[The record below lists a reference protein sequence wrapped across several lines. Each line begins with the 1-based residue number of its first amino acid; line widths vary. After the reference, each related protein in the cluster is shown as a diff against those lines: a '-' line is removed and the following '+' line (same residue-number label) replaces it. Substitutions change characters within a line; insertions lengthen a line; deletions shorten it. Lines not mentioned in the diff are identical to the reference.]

1 MDPQRA
7 MRVPRRVPGR
17 QAAARKQTVRSLRRR
32 RSEDLLRAAAAVLPK
47 TGEEFLPAV
56 VQEIARALRAEAV
69 IVAEPV
75 RDGWMKT
82 TAFWHRRR
90 IIENVEYAEGSE
102 PARDLA
108 EAEGYIAVPL
118 VDTKGDAIGTLA
130 AFTRTAIED
139 ESYASSVLQLFAGRV
154 AAETQRAL
162 AERELRKSE
171 EHLRA
176 VQRVDAIGRLAGNIA
191 HDFNNLLMVVI
202 GYAEILRGRHGP
214 GVELT
219 QLLVAADRATSLTRQ
234 LLAFGRRQVLEV
246 QCLDMNR
253 VVTQVQAMLTRVI
266 GAQVQ
271 LTTTLD
277 PQLPS
282 VEADPGQLEQVL
294 VNLAI
299 NARDAMPDGGTLKI
313 STGVEDVEEAYN
325 QMPPGRYVCVAVS
338 DTGTGMTPEVLR
350 QIFEPYFTTKGS
362 GGTGLGLSSVY
373 GIIKQSGGYI
383 WCDSQP
389 GAGTTFKIYLRPA
402 RGVAEPQPAADTT
415 AIPARGGVETVL
427 VVDDERAVRE
437 LLTIILRGRG
447 YTVIPAGDAKTALDV
462 LSAPDQPVDL
472 VVSDVVMPGMS
483 GTRLIE
489 DIQARWPGVK
499 LLLVSGHSNGVALNP
514 DSTARKVPLLGK
526 PFTPLRLETMVRDIL
541 DGVEVR
547 PRPVVQPE

>member
-1 MDPQRA
+1 
-7 MRVPRRVPGR
+7 
-17 QAAARKQTVRSLRRR
+17 
-32 RSEDLLRAAAAVLPK
+32 
-47 TGEEFLPAV
+47 V
-56 VQEIARALRAEAV
+56 VQEIARALKAQAV
-69 IVAEPV
+69 MVAEPV
-75 RDGWMKT
+75 RDGRMRT
-82 TAFWHRRR
+82 TAFWHGGR
-90 IIENVEYAEGSE
+90 IVDNVEFAEGAG
-102 PARDLA
+102 PAPELA
-108 EAEGYIAVPL
+108 ASAGHITVPL
-118 VDTKGDAIGTLA
+118 VDTKGAPIGVLA
-130 AFTRTAIED
+130 AFTRKPIAD

-154 AAETQRAL
+154 AAETQRAIT
-162 AERELRKSE
+162 ERELRKSE

-271 LTTTLD
+271 LTTALD

-299 NARDAMPDGGTLKI
+299 NARDAMPDGGMLKI
-313 STGVEDVEEAYN
+313 STGVEEVDEAYN

-338 DTGTGMTPEVLR
+338 DTGSGMTPEVLR
-350 QIFEPYFTTKGS
+350 QIFEPYFTTKGT

-389 GAGTTFKIYLRPA
+389 GEGTTFKIYLRPA
-402 RGVAEPQPAADTT
+402 AKAVADAQAAPDV
-415 AIPARGGVETVL
+415 APVPARGGAETVL

-447 YTVIPAGDAKTALDV
+447 YTVIPAADAKTALDV
-462 LSAPDQPVDL
+462 LEAPDQRIDL

-489 DIQARWPGVK
+489 DIQMRWPAIK

-526 PFTPLRLETMVRDIL
+526 PFTPRRLETMVRDIL